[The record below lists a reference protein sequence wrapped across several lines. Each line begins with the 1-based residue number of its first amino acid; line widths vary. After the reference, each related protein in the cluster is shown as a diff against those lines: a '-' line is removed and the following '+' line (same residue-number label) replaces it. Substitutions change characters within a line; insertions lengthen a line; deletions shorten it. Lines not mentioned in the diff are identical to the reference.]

1 MTLIRGARDVQVGL
15 TGERDAYV
23 AMRPDGAI
31 FSYSGGDNAP
41 RLRETEIELADGDV
55 VGCGVNWRRGVA
67 FWALNGAT
75 FKEAEQPLRLD
86 TSWCATVA
94 ATGEAEVAFNFGAK
108 QPFAFDVLGLEERI
122 WKDWRSDFSLRE
134 LFESCTPP
142 ELLDADERRR
152 GWPWNQNDEW
162 SATLDAWVRPWLQRE
177 AARAGGG
184 GGGTVR
190 VFRGG
195 ASLEPVALA
204 PSPERKLA
212 ALKRKRDEVTAAIRE
227 AEGMS

>member
-1 MTLIRGARDVQVGL
+1 MGAAG
-15 TGERDAYV
+15 
-23 AMRPDGAI
+23 
-31 FSYSGGDNAP
+31 
-41 RLRETEIELADGDV
+41 LREEACEVVELVADGDV
-55 VGCGVNWRRGVA
+55 VGCGIDFRRGIV

-184 GGGTVR
+184 GGGGCVSR
-190 VFRGG
+190 QVAR
-195 ASLEPVALA
+195 PALA
-204 PSPERKLA
+204 PRRPSGRRTCSHRSRSGQRPTRS
-212 ALKRKRDEVTAAIRE
+212 R
-227 AEGMS
+227 

>member
-1 MTLIRGARDVQVGL
+1 
-15 TGERDAYV
+15 
-23 AMRPDGAI
+23 MRPTWT
-31 FSYSGGDNAP
+31 FVAP
-41 RLRETEIELADGDV
+41 RT
-55 VGCGVNWRRGVA
+55 
-67 FWALNGAT
+67 
-75 FKEAEQPLRLD
+75 
-86 TSWCATVA
+86 
-94 ATGEAEVAFNFGAK
+94 
-108 QPFAFDVLGLEERI
+108 
-122 WKDWRSDFSLRE
+122 
-134 LFESCTPP
+134 
-142 ELLDADERRR
+142 
-152 GWPWNQNDEW
+152 

>member
-1 MTLIRGARDVQVGL
+1 M
-15 TGERDAYV
+15 
-23 AMRPDGAI
+23 
-31 FSYSGGDNAP
+31 
-41 RLRETEIELADGDV
+41 
-55 VGCGVNWRRGVA
+55 
-67 FWALNGAT
+67 
-75 FKEAEQPLRLD
+75 
-86 TSWCATVA
+86 CATVA